1 MISNNYKYQIQLLAE
16 VLNGEE
22 MVFYGYNYEFEEDI
36 PHLIINGKREIVE
49 SVSIQ
54 NGSLEMV
61 IQIGNKKEVLDFE
74 SANITTDS
82 MDQFLRDVYYA
93 HSRSWEI
100 GDYEI
105 NFLHQFSPVK

>member
-1 MISNNYKYQIQLLAE
+1 
-16 VLNGEE
+16 

-36 PHLIINGKREIVE
+36 PHLIISGKREIVK

-54 NGSLEMV
+54 NSSLEMV
-61 IQIGNKKEVLDFE
+61 VQIGNKKEVLDFE
-74 SANITTDS
+74 SSNITTDS

-93 HSRSWEI
+93 HSHSWEI

-105 NFLHQFSPVK
+105 NFLHQFYPVK